1 MFKKLQVVGVLFC
14 FLSYAEA
21 GTISIGTAS
30 ARGDLRVDHYNVK
43 GNATLFD
50 GSVVETNLASADLR
64 LNKGTE
70 ITMAAASRGTLYKD
84 RIVLQQGQTELTS
97 SGPYQVQANG
107 IRVVPAGSYA
117 RGIVSMMPG
126 KTVEVSSIDGNLK
139 VSDGNGITLAN
150 IMPGQS
156 LAFAMQAQAAP
167 DSGEFYGV
175 GLVSFDNG
183 TYYLTTDANVKYVLT
198 CTQPSKL
205 VGAKVIVTGTLQGGT
220 TAGNGSMLCV
230 KSMEVNGPGT
240 MSSKTKKWIIAG
252 ILVGAGAGAGFAAA
266 NQGGTPASR

>member
-50 GSVVETNLASADLR
+50 GSVIETDLASADLR

-70 ITMAAASRGTLYKD
+70 ITLAAASRGTLYKD
-84 RIVLQQGQTELTS
+84 HIVLQQGQSELAS
-97 SGPYQVQANG
+97 SGSFQVQANG
-107 IRVVPAGSYA
+107 IRVVPTGSYA
-117 RGIVSMMPG
+117 RGVVSMMPG

-139 VSDGNGITLAN
+139 VSDDHGITLAN

-156 LAFAMQAQAAP
+156 LSFAMQAQAAAN
-167 DSGEFYGV
+167 SGEFYGV

-183 TYYLTTDANVKYVLT
+183 TYYLTTDSNVRYVLT
-198 CTQPSKL
+198 CKDSHKY
-205 VGAKVIVTGTLQGGT
+205 VGAKVIVTGTLQGQA
-220 TAGNGSMLCV
+220 TANNGAMLCV
-230 KSMEVNGPGT
+230 KTMDVNGPT
-240 MSSKTKKWIIAG
+240 SSSKKKWIIAG
-252 ILVGAGAGAGFAAA
+252 ILIGAGAGAGFAAA